1 MYLNNAHDYF
11 ISLLQ
16 ERPLISVASKARG
29 GHVLT
34 TIFDQ
39 QASDNDREFL
49 KIVEERFIHIFDVFN
64 EGLFY
69 MDEFGTMV
77 FYNQG
82 FYEQLGINAGRINLD
97 RWLDLVHPL
106 DRERLS
112 KRVDAHINTD
122 NTRVT
127 TTYRLRKPNGQYVWI
142 EGVAMTK
149 ETEHGHYM
157 VGSHRDISE
166 RKLMESY
173 IHQVA
178 FHDNASGMANRAH
191 LLLDI
196 EEHVCSTD
204 TPTSICYIQI
214 NEIKSYLNQYGNE
227 LVNGLVE
234 KLLQTLSHLPS
245 PNCSVYRVHDDDFA
259 ILIQDDCSIDTLQA
273 YAETIKQTYHEAVV
287 EEGQYLGS
295 NISIGLYPC
304 IDPAHS
310 ADEILRKAARTCQ
323 YASEQNKDRIA
334 IYSQR
339 TQHAVD
345 RYFFIEQGLKS
356 ALEKQTLSV
365 KFQPIINA
373 KSSEVVSFESLVRW
387 RSKEF
392 GEIYP
397 DEFIPVAEN
406 KGLIVELGYQVFAKA
421 CQFIKQ
427 YRERYQNEVR
437 VNVNVSVLQL
447 MNGEFPS
454 RIKAMADEAGV
465 APQSIVLELTETFIL
480 DNDQTAMAPLNTL
493 RELGF
498 ALSLDDFGSGYS
510 SLNCFFDLPM
520 TQIKIDKSMA
530 WKTLTNHS
538 SREYLKFLI
547 AMCHENNIEVVI
559 EGIEDAKMCDF
570 FTQMGV
576 DYLQGYWFSKPL
588 SVASASR
595 YSLNS

>member
-1 MYLNNAHDYF
+1 MTNKVDQI
-11 ISLLQ
+11 IS
-16 ERPLISVASKARG
+16 E
-29 GHVLT
+29 H
-34 TIFDQ
+34 
-39 QASDNDREFL
+39 DREFL
-49 KIVEERFIHIFDVFN
+49 QIVEQRFIHIFDVFN

-69 MDEFGTMV
+69 MDEFGSMV
-77 FYNQG
+77 FYNQC
-82 FYEQLGINAGRINLD
+82 FYEQFGINAGRVNLD
-97 RWLDLVHPL
+97 QWLELVHPL

-112 KRVDAHINTD
+112 KRVDAHINT
-122 NTRVT
+122 NNERVT

-191 LLLDI
+191 LLLNINELI
-196 EEHVCSTD
+196 ESQSTHA
-204 TPTSICYIQI
+204 SIFYIQI
-214 NEIKSYLNQYGNE
+214 EEIKSYLNQYGSE
-227 LVNGLVE
+227 LVDGLVE

-245 PNCSVYRVHDDDFA
+245 PNCTVYRVHDDDFA
-259 ILIQDDCSIDTLQA
+259 ILVLDEVPLEELQI
-273 YAETIKQTYHEAVV
+273 YAKTIKRNYHDAVV
-287 EEGQYLGS
+287 EKGQYLGS

-304 IDPAHS
+304 VDPEHS
-310 ADEILRKAARTCQ
+310 AEEIVRKAARTCQ
-323 YASEQNKDRIA
+323 YANEKNKDRIA
-334 IYSQR
+334 VYSQK
-339 TQHAVD
+339 TQYAVD
-345 RYFFIEQGLKS
+345 RYFFIEQGLKN
-356 ALEKQTLSV
+356 ALEERTLSV
-365 KFQPIINA
+365 KFQPIVSA
-373 KSSEVVSFESLVRW
+373 SDLQVVSFESLVRW

-406 KGLIVELGYQVFAKA
+406 KGLIVELGYQVFEKA
-421 CQFIKQ
+421 CQFIKS
-427 YRERYQNEVR
+427 YRERYQNQVR

-447 MNGEFPS
+447 LNSEFPS
-454 RIKAMADEAGV
+454 KIKAMADQVGIE
-465 APQSIVLELTETFIL
+465 PQAIVLELTETFIL
-480 DNDQTAMAPLNTL
+480 DNNQAAIAPLNTL

-498 ALSLDDFGSGYS
+498 SLSMDDFGAGYS

-530 WKTLTNHS
+530 WKTLTNRS

-547 AMCHENNIEVVI
+547 TMCREQNIEVVI

-570 FTQMGV
+570 FAEMGV

-595 YSLNS
+595 YTLSQ

>member
-1 MYLNNAHDYF
+1 MTNKVDQI
-11 ISLLQ
+11 IS
-16 ERPLISVASKARG
+16 E
-29 GHVLT
+29 H
-34 TIFDQ
+34 
-39 QASDNDREFL
+39 DREFL
-49 KIVEERFIHIFDVFN
+49 QIVEQRFIHIFDVFN

-69 MDEFGTMV
+69 MNEFGSMV
-77 FYNQG
+77 FYNQC
-82 FYEQLGINAGRINLD
+82 FYEQFGINAGRVNLD
-97 RWLDLVHPL
+97 QWLELVHPL

-112 KRVDAHINTD
+112 KRVDAHINT
-122 NTRVT
+122 NNERVT

-191 LLLDI
+191 LLLNINELI
-196 EEHVCSTD
+196 ESQSTHA
-204 TPTSICYIQI
+204 SIFYIQI
-214 NEIKSYLNQYGNE
+214 EEIKSYLNQYGSE
-227 LVNGLVE
+227 LVDGLVE

-245 PNCSVYRVHDDDFA
+245 PNCTVYRVHDDDFA
-259 ILIQDDCSIDTLQA
+259 ILVLDEVPLEDLQV
-273 YAETIKQTYHEAVV
+273 YAKTIKRNYHDAVV
-287 EEGQYLGS
+287 EKGQYLGS

-304 IDPAHS
+304 IDPEHS
-310 ADEILRKAARTCQ
+310 AEEIVRKAARTCQ
-323 YASEQNKDRIA
+323 YANEKNKDRIA
-334 IYSQR
+334 VYSQK
-339 TQHAVD
+339 TQYAVD
-345 RYFFIEQGLKS
+345 RYFFIEQGLKN
-356 ALEKQTLSV
+356 ALEERTLSV
-365 KFQPIINA
+365 KFQPIVSA
-373 KSSEVVSFESLVRW
+373 SDLQVVSFESLVRW

-406 KGLIVELGYQVFAKA
+406 KGLIVELGYQVFEKA
-421 CQFIKQ
+421 CQFIKS
-427 YRERYQNEVR
+427 YRERYQNQVR

-447 MNGEFPS
+447 LNSEFPS
-454 RIKAMADEAGV
+454 KIKAMADQVGIE
-465 APQSIVLELTETFIL
+465 PQAIVLELTETFIL
-480 DNDQTAMAPLNTL
+480 DNNQAAIAPLNTL

-498 ALSLDDFGSGYS
+498 SLSMDDFGAGYS

-530 WKTLTNHS
+530 WKTLTNRS

-547 AMCHENNIEVVI
+547 TMCREQNIEVVI

-570 FTQMGV
+570 FAEMGV

-595 YSLNS
+595 YTLSQ

>member
-1 MYLNNAHDYF
+1 MTNKVDQI
-11 ISLLQ
+11 IS
-16 ERPLISVASKARG
+16 E
-29 GHVLT
+29 H
-34 TIFDQ
+34 
-39 QASDNDREFL
+39 DREFL
-49 KIVEERFIHIFDVFN
+49 QIVEQRFIHIFDVFN

-69 MDEFGTMV
+69 MDEFGSMV
-77 FYNQG
+77 FYNQC
-82 FYEQLGINAGRINLD
+82 FYEQFGINAGRVNLD
-97 RWLDLVHPL
+97 QWLELVHPL

-112 KRVDAHINTD
+112 KRVDAHINT
-122 NTRVT
+122 NNERVT

-191 LLLDI
+191 LLLNINELI
-196 EEHVCSTD
+196 ESQSTHA
-204 TPTSICYIQI
+204 SIFYIQI
-214 NEIKSYLNQYGNE
+214 EEIKSYLNQYGSE
-227 LVNGLVE
+227 LVDGLVE

-245 PNCSVYRVHDDDFA
+245 SNCTVYRVHDDDFA
-259 ILIQDDCSIDTLQA
+259 ILVLDEVPLEDLQV
-273 YAETIKQTYHEAVV
+273 YAKTIKRNYHDAVV
-287 EEGQYLGS
+287 EKGQYLGS

-304 IDPAHS
+304 IDPEHS
-310 ADEILRKAARTCQ
+310 AEEIVRKAARTCQ
-323 YASEQNKDRIA
+323 YANEKNKDRIA
-334 IYSQR
+334 VYSQK
-339 TQHAVD
+339 TQYAVD
-345 RYFFIEQGLKS
+345 RYFFIEQGLKN
-356 ALEKQTLSV
+356 ALEERTLSV
-365 KFQPIINA
+365 KFQPIVSA
-373 KSSEVVSFESLVRW
+373 SDLQVVSFESLVRW

-406 KGLIVELGYQVFAKA
+406 KGLIVELGYQVFEKA
-421 CQFIKQ
+421 CQFIKS
-427 YRERYQNEVR
+427 YRERYQNQVR

-447 MNGEFPS
+447 LNSEFPS
-454 RIKAMADEAGV
+454 KIKAMADQVGIE
-465 APQSIVLELTETFIL
+465 PQAIVLELTETFIL
-480 DNDQTAMAPLNTL
+480 DNNQAAIAPLNTL

-498 ALSLDDFGSGYS
+498 SLSMDDFGAGYS

-530 WKTLTNHS
+530 WKTLTNRS

-547 AMCHENNIEVVI
+547 TMCREQNIEVVI

-570 FTQMGV
+570 FAEMSV

-595 YSLNS
+595 YTLSQ

>member
-1 MYLNNAHDYF
+1 MTNQVDQI
-11 ISLLQ
+11 IS
-16 ERPLISVASKARG
+16 E
-29 GHVLT
+29 H
-34 TIFDQ
+34 
-39 QASDNDREFL
+39 DREFL
-49 KIVEERFIHIFDVFN
+49 QIVEQRFIHIFDVFN

-69 MDEFGTMV
+69 MDEFGSMV
-77 FYNQG
+77 FYNQC
-82 FYEQLGINAGRINLD
+82 FYEQFGINAGRVNLD
-97 RWLDLVHPL
+97 QWLELVHPL

-112 KRVDAHINTD
+112 KRVDAHINT
-122 NTRVT
+122 NNERVT

-191 LLLDI
+191 LLLNINELI
-196 EEHVCSTD
+196 ESKSTHA
-204 TPTSICYIQI
+204 SIFYIQI
-214 NEIKSYLNQYGNE
+214 EEIKSYLNQYGSE
-227 LVNGLVE
+227 LVDGLVE

-245 PNCSVYRVHDDDFA
+245 SNCTVYRVHDDDFA
-259 ILIQDDCSIDTLQA
+259 ILVLDEVPLEDLQV
-273 YAETIKQTYHEAVV
+273 YAKTIKRNYHDAVV
-287 EEGQYLGS
+287 EKGQYLGS

-304 IDPAHS
+304 IDPEHS
-310 ADEILRKAARTCQ
+310 AEEIVRKAARTCQ
-323 YASEQNKDRIA
+323 YANEKNKDRIA
-334 IYSQR
+334 VYSQK
-339 TQHAVD
+339 TLYAVD
-345 RYFFIEQGLKS
+345 RYFFIEQGLKN
-356 ALEKQTLSV
+356 ALEERTLSV
-365 KFQPIINA
+365 KFQPIVSA
-373 KSSEVVSFESLVRW
+373 SDLQVVSFESLVRW

-406 KGLIVELGYQVFAKA
+406 KGLIVELGYQVFEKA
-421 CQFIKQ
+421 CQFIKS
-427 YRERYQNEVR
+427 YRERYQNQVR

-447 MNGEFPS
+447 LNSEFPS
-454 RIKAMADEAGV
+454 KIKAMADQVGIE
-465 APQSIVLELTETFIL
+465 PQAIVLELTETFIL
-480 DNDQTAMAPLNTL
+480 DNNQAAIAPLNTL

-498 ALSLDDFGSGYS
+498 SLSMDDFGAGYS

-530 WKTLTNHS
+530 WKTLTNRS

-547 AMCHENNIEVVI
+547 TMCREQNIEVVI

-570 FTQMGV
+570 FAEMGV

-595 YSLNS
+595 YTLSQ

>member
-1 MYLNNAHDYF
+1 
-11 ISLLQ
+11 
-16 ERPLISVASKARG
+16 
-29 GHVLT
+29 LT
-34 TIFDQ
+34 TNKVDQ
-39 QASDNDREFL
+39 TISEHDREFL
-49 KIVEERFIHIFDVFN
+49 QIVEQRFIHIFDVFS

-69 MDEFGTMV
+69 MDEFGTMA
-77 FYNQG
+77 FYNQR
-82 FYEQLGINAGRINLD
+82 FYEQFGINAGRINLD

-191 LLLDI
+191 LLLNID
-196 EEHVCSTD
+196 ELVKSNRSQA
-204 TPTSICYIQI
+204 SIFYIQI
-214 NEIKSYLNQYGNE
+214 EEIKSYLNQYGSE
-227 LVNGLVE
+227 LVDGLVE

-245 PNCSVYRVHDDDFA
+245 PNCTVYRVHDDDFA
-259 ILIQDDCSIDTLQA
+259 ILVLDEIPLEDLHT
-273 YAETIKQTYHEAVV
+273 YAQTIKQNYHDAVV

-295 NISIGLYPC
+295 NISIGLYPS
-304 IDPAHS
+304 IDPEHS
-310 ADEILRKAARTCQ
+310 AEEIVRKAARTCQ
-323 YASEQNKDRIA
+323 YASEKNKDRIA
-334 IYSQR
+334 VYSQK

-345 RYFFIEQGLKS
+345 RYFFIEQGLKN
-356 ALEKQTLSV
+356 ALEEKTLSV
-365 KFQPIINA
+365 KFQPIVRA
-373 KSSEVVSFESLVRW
+373 SDLQVVSFESLVRW

-406 KGLIVELGYQVFAKA
+406 KGLIVELGYQVFEKA
-421 CQFIKQ
+421 CKFIKS
-427 YRERYQNEVR
+427 YRERYQNQVR

-447 MNGEFPS
+447 LNSEFPS
-454 RIKAMADEAGV
+454 KIKAMADKAGV
-465 APQSIVLELTETFIL
+465 EPKAIVLELTETFIL
-480 DNDQTAMAPLNTL
+480 DNNQAAIAPLNTL
-493 RELGF
+493 SELGF
-498 ALSLDDFGSGYS
+498 ALSLDDFGAGYS

-520 TQIKIDKSMA
+520 TQIKIDKLMA
-530 WKTLTNHS
+530 WKTLTNRS

-547 AMCHENNIEVVI
+547 SMCFEQNIEVVI
-559 EGIEDAKMCDF
+559 EGIEDAKMRDF
-570 FTQMGV
+570 FAEMGV
-576 DYLQGYWFSKPL
+576 DYLQGFWFSKPL

-595 YSLNS
+595 YTLSQ

>member
-1 MYLNNAHDYF
+1 MTNKVDQT
-11 ISLLQ
+11 IS
-16 ERPLISVASKARG
+16 E
-29 GHVLT
+29 H
-34 TIFDQ
+34 
-39 QASDNDREFL
+39 DREFL
-49 KIVEERFIHIFDVFN
+49 QIVEQRFIHIFDVFS

-77 FYNQG
+77 FYNQR
-82 FYEQLGINAGRINLD
+82 FYEQFGINAGRINLD

-191 LLLDI
+191 LLLNINELI
-196 EEHVCSTD
+196 ESKSTHA
-204 TPTSICYIQI
+204 SIFYIQI
-214 NEIKSYLNQYGNE
+214 EEIKSYLNQYGSE
-227 LVNGLVE
+227 LVDGLVE

-245 PNCSVYRVHDDDFA
+245 SNCTVYRVHDDDFA
-259 ILIQDDCSIDTLQA
+259 ILVLDEVPLEDLQV
-273 YAETIKQTYHEAVV
+273 YAKTIKRNYHDAVV
-287 EEGQYLGS
+287 EKGQYLGS

-304 IDPAHS
+304 IDPEHS
-310 ADEILRKAARTCQ
+310 AEEIVRKAARTCQ
-323 YASEQNKDRIA
+323 YANEKNKDRIA
-334 IYSQR
+334 VYSQK
-339 TQHAVD
+339 TQYAVD
-345 RYFFIEQGLKS
+345 RYFFIEQGLKN
-356 ALEKQTLSV
+356 ALEERTLSV
-365 KFQPIINA
+365 KFQPIVSA
-373 KSSEVVSFESLVRW
+373 SDLQVVSFESLVRW

-406 KGLIVELGYQVFAKA
+406 KGLIVELGYQVFEKA
-421 CQFIKQ
+421 CQFIKS
-427 YRERYQNEVR
+427 YRERYQNQVR

-447 MNGEFPS
+447 LNSEFPS
-454 RIKAMADEAGV
+454 KIKAMADQVGIE
-465 APQSIVLELTETFIL
+465 PQAIVLELTETFIL
-480 DNDQTAMAPLNTL
+480 DNNQAAIAPLNTL

-498 ALSLDDFGSGYS
+498 SLSMDDFGAGYS

-530 WKTLTNHS
+530 WKTLTNRS

-547 AMCHENNIEVVI
+547 TMCREQNIEVVI

-570 FTQMGV
+570 FAEMGV

-595 YSLNS
+595 YTLSQ

>member
-1 MYLNNAHDYF
+1 M
-11 ISLLQ
+11 
-16 ERPLISVASKARG
+16 
-29 GHVLT
+29 LT
-34 TIFDQ
+34 TNKVDQ
-39 QASDNDREFL
+39 TISEHDREFL
-49 KIVEERFIHIFDVFN
+49 QIVEQRFIHIFDVFS

-69 MDEFGTMV
+69 MDEFGTMA
-77 FYNQG
+77 FYNQR
-82 FYEQLGINAGRINLD
+82 FYEQFGINAGRINLD

-191 LLLDI
+191 LLLNID
-196 EEHVCSTD
+196 ELVKSNRNQA
-204 TPTSICYIQI
+204 SIFYIQI
-214 NEIKSYLNQYGNE
+214 EEIKSYLNQYGSE
-227 LVNGLVE
+227 LVDGLVE

-245 PNCSVYRVHDDDFA
+245 PNCTVYRVHDDDFA
-259 ILIQDDCSIDTLQA
+259 ILVLDEIPLEDLHT
-273 YAETIKQTYHEAVV
+273 YAQTIKQNYHDAVV

-295 NISIGLYPC
+295 NISIGLYPS
-304 IDPAHS
+304 IDPEHS
-310 ADEILRKAARTCQ
+310 AEEIVRKAARTCQ
-323 YASEQNKDRIA
+323 YASEKNKDRIA
-334 IYSQR
+334 VYSQK

-345 RYFFIEQGLKS
+345 RYFFIEQGLKN
-356 ALEKQTLSV
+356 ALEEKTLSV
-365 KFQPIINA
+365 KFQPIVRA
-373 KSSEVVSFESLVRW
+373 SDLQVVSFESLVRW

-406 KGLIVELGYQVFAKA
+406 KGLIVELGYQVFEKA
-421 CQFIKQ
+421 CKFIKS
-427 YRERYQNEVR
+427 YRERYQNQVR

-447 MNGEFPS
+447 LNSEFPS
-454 RIKAMADEAGV
+454 KIKAMADKAGV
-465 APQSIVLELTETFIL
+465 EPKAIVLELTETFIL
-480 DNDQTAMAPLNTL
+480 DNNQAAIAPLNTL
-493 RELGF
+493 SELGF
-498 ALSLDDFGSGYS
+498 ALSLDDFGAGYS

-520 TQIKIDKSMA
+520 TQIKIDKLMA
-530 WKTLTNHS
+530 WKTLTNRS

-547 AMCHENNIEVVI
+547 SMCFEQNIEVVI
-559 EGIEDAKMCDF
+559 EGIEDAKMRDF
-570 FTQMGV
+570 FAEMGV
-576 DYLQGYWFSKPL
+576 DYLQGFWFSKPL

-595 YSLNS
+595 YTLSQ

>member
-1 MYLNNAHDYF
+1 MTNKVDQI
-11 ISLLQ
+11 IS
-16 ERPLISVASKARG
+16 E
-29 GHVLT
+29 H
-34 TIFDQ
+34 
-39 QASDNDREFL
+39 DREFL
-49 KIVEERFIHIFDVFN
+49 KIVEQRFIHIFDVFN

-69 MDEFGTMV
+69 MNEFGSMV
-77 FYNQG
+77 FYNQC
-82 FYEQLGINAGRINLD
+82 FYEQFGINAGRVNLD
-97 RWLDLVHPL
+97 QWLELVHPL

-112 KRVDAHINTD
+112 KRVDAHINT
-122 NTRVT
+122 NNERVT

-191 LLLDI
+191 LLLNINELI
-196 EEHVCSTD
+196 ESKSTHA
-204 TPTSICYIQI
+204 SIFYIQI
-214 NEIKSYLNQYGNE
+214 EEIKSYLNQYGSE
-227 LVNGLVE
+227 LVDGLVE

-245 PNCSVYRVHDDDFA
+245 PNCTVYRVHDDDFA
-259 ILIQDDCSIDTLQA
+259 ILVLDEVPLEDLQV
-273 YAETIKQTYHEAVV
+273 YAKTIKRNYHDAVV
-287 EEGQYLGS
+287 EKGQYLGS

-304 IDPAHS
+304 IDPEHS
-310 ADEILRKAARTCQ
+310 AEEIVRKAARTCQ
-323 YASEQNKDRIA
+323 YANEKNKDRIA
-334 IYSQR
+334 VYSQK
-339 TQHAVD
+339 TQYAVD
-345 RYFFIEQGLKS
+345 RYFFIEQGLKN
-356 ALEKQTLSV
+356 ALEERTLSV
-365 KFQPIINA
+365 KFQPIVSA
-373 KSSEVVSFESLVRW
+373 SDLQVVSFESLVRW

-406 KGLIVELGYQVFAKA
+406 KGLIVELGYQVFEKA
-421 CQFIKQ
+421 CQFIKS
-427 YRERYQNEVR
+427 YRERYQNQVR

-447 MNGEFPS
+447 LNSEFPS
-454 RIKAMADEAGV
+454 KIKAMADQVGIE
-465 APQSIVLELTETFIL
+465 PQAIVLELTETFIL
-480 DNDQTAMAPLNTL
+480 DNNQAAIAPLNTL

-498 ALSLDDFGSGYS
+498 SLSMDDFGAGYS

-530 WKTLTNHS
+530 WKTLTNRS

-547 AMCHENNIEVVI
+547 TMCREQNIEVVI

-570 FTQMGV
+570 FAEMGV

-595 YSLNS
+595 YTLSQ

>member
-1 MYLNNAHDYF
+1 M
-11 ISLLQ
+11 
-16 ERPLISVASKARG
+16 
-29 GHVLT
+29 T

-39 QASDNDREFL
+39 QVSDSDREFL

-77 FYNQG
+77 FYNKG
-82 FYEQLGINAGRINLD
+82 FYEQLGINAGRISLEQ
-97 RWLDLVHPL
+97 WLDLVHPL

-112 KRVDAHINTD
+112 TRVDAHIITN

-127 TTYRLRKPNGQYVWI
+127 TTYRVRKPNGQYVWI

-196 EEHVCSTD
+196 EDSVRVTD
-204 TPTSICYIQI
+204 SCASICYIQI
-214 NEIKSYLNQYGNE
+214 EEIKSYLNQYGSE
-227 LVNGLVE
+227 LVDGLVE

-245 PNCSVYRVHDDDFA
+245 PNSSVYRVHDDDFA
-259 ILIQDDCSIDTLQA
+259 ILIHDECSVETLQS
-273 YAETIKQTYHEAVV
+273 YAESLKETYHEAVI

-304 IDPAHS
+304 IDPSHS
-310 ADEILRKAARTCQ
+310 AEEILRKAARTCQ
-323 YASEQNKDRIA
+323 YASEQNKDRVA
-334 IYSQR
+334 VYSEK

-365 KFQPIINA
+365 KFQPIIDA
-373 KSSEVVSFESLVRW
+373 KSSKVVSFESLVRW

-421 CQFIKQ
+421 CEFIKN
-427 YRERYQNEVR
+427 YRERYQNQVR

-447 MNGEFPS
+447 MNSEFPA
-454 RIKAMADEAGV
+454 RIKAMADEVGV
-465 APQSIVLELTETFIL
+465 DPESIVLELTETFIL
-480 DNDQTAMAPLNTL
+480 DNNQTAIAPLNTL

-510 SLNCFFDLPM
+510 SLNSFFDLPM
-520 TQIKIDKSMA
+520 TQIKIDRSMA
-530 WKTLTNHS
+530 WKTLTNRS
-538 SREYLKFLI
+538 SQEYLKFLI
-547 AMCHENNIEVVI
+547 TMCQENNIEVVI
-559 EGIEDAKMCDF
+559 EGIEDAKMCEF
-570 FTQMGV
+570 FTEMGV

-595 YSLNS
+595 YSLS

>member
-1 MYLNNAHDYF
+1 MTNKVDQI
-11 ISLLQ
+11 IS
-16 ERPLISVASKARG
+16 E
-29 GHVLT
+29 H
-34 TIFDQ
+34 
-39 QASDNDREFL
+39 DREFL
-49 KIVEERFIHIFDVFN
+49 QIVEQRFIHIFDVFN

-69 MDEFGTMV
+69 MDEFGSMV
-77 FYNQG
+77 FYNQC
-82 FYEQLGINAGRINLD
+82 FYEQFGINAGRVNLD
-97 RWLDLVHPL
+97 QWLELVHPL

-112 KRVDAHINTD
+112 KRVDAHINT
-122 NTRVT
+122 NNERVT

-191 LLLDI
+191 LLLNINELI
-196 EEHVCSTD
+196 ESKSTHA
-204 TPTSICYIQI
+204 SIFYIQI
-214 NEIKSYLNQYGNE
+214 EEIKSYLNQYGSE
-227 LVNGLVE
+227 LVDGLVE

-245 PNCSVYRVHDDDFA
+245 PNCTVYRVHDDDFA
-259 ILIQDDCSIDTLQA
+259 ILVLDEVPLEDLQV
-273 YAETIKQTYHEAVV
+273 YAKTIKRNYHDAVV
-287 EEGQYLGS
+287 EKGQYLGS

-304 IDPAHS
+304 VDPEHS
-310 ADEILRKAARTCQ
+310 AEEIVRKAARTCQ
-323 YASEQNKDRIA
+323 YANEKNKDRIA
-334 IYSQR
+334 VYSQK
-339 TQHAVD
+339 TQYAVD
-345 RYFFIEQGLKS
+345 RYFFIEQGLKN
-356 ALEKQTLSV
+356 ALEERTLSV
-365 KFQPIINA
+365 KFQPIVSA
-373 KSSEVVSFESLVRW
+373 SDLQVVSFESLVRW

-406 KGLIVELGYQVFAKA
+406 KGLIVELGYQVFEKA
-421 CQFIKQ
+421 CQFIKS
-427 YRERYQNEVR
+427 YRERYQNQVR

-447 MNGEFPS
+447 LNSEFPS
-454 RIKAMADEAGV
+454 KIKAMADQVGIE
-465 APQSIVLELTETFIL
+465 PQAIVLELTETFIL
-480 DNDQTAMAPLNTL
+480 DNNQAAIAPLNTL

-498 ALSLDDFGSGYS
+498 SLSMDDFGAGYS

-530 WKTLTNHS
+530 WKTLTNRS

-547 AMCHENNIEVVI
+547 TMCREQNIEVVI

-570 FTQMGV
+570 FAEMGV

-595 YSLNS
+595 YTLSQ

>member
-1 MYLNNAHDYF
+1 M
-11 ISLLQ
+11 
-16 ERPLISVASKARG
+16 
-29 GHVLT
+29 T

-39 QASDNDREFL
+39 QVSDSDREFL

-77 FYNQG
+77 FYNKG
-82 FYEQLGINAGRINLD
+82 FYEQLGINAGRISLEQ
-97 RWLDLVHPL
+97 WLDLVHPL

-112 KRVDAHINTD
+112 TRVDAHIITN

-127 TTYRLRKPNGQYVWI
+127 TTYRVRKPNGQYVWI

-196 EEHVCSTD
+196 EDSVRATD
-204 TPTSICYIQI
+204 SRASICYIQI
-214 NEIKSYLNQYGNE
+214 EEIKSYLNQYGSE
-227 LVNGLVE
+227 LVDGLVE

-245 PNCSVYRVHDDDFA
+245 PNSSVYRVHDDDFA
-259 ILIQDDCSIDTLQA
+259 ILIHDECSVETLQS
-273 YAETIKQTYHEAVV
+273 YAESLKETYHEAVI

-304 IDPAHS
+304 IDPSHS
-310 ADEILRKAARTCQ
+310 AEEILRKAARTCQ
-323 YASEQNKDRIA
+323 YASEQNKDRVA
-334 IYSQR
+334 VYSEK

-365 KFQPIINA
+365 KFQPIIDA
-373 KSSEVVSFESLVRW
+373 KSSKVVSFESLVRW

-421 CQFIKQ
+421 CEFIKN
-427 YRERYQNEVR
+427 YRERYQNQVR

-447 MNGEFPS
+447 MNSEFPA
-454 RIKAMADEAGV
+454 RIKAMADEVGV
-465 APQSIVLELTETFIL
+465 DPESIVLELTETFIL
-480 DNDQTAMAPLNTL
+480 DNNQTAIAPLNTL

-510 SLNCFFDLPM
+510 SLNSFFDLPM
-520 TQIKIDKSMA
+520 TQIKIDRSMA
-530 WKTLTNHS
+530 WKTLTNRS
-538 SREYLKFLI
+538 SQEYLKFLI
-547 AMCHENNIEVVI
+547 TMCQENSIEVVI
-559 EGIEDAKMCDF
+559 EGIEDAKMCEF
-570 FTQMGV
+570 FTEMGV

-595 YSLNS
+595 YSLS

>member
-1 MYLNNAHDYF
+1 MTNKVDQI
-11 ISLLQ
+11 IS
-16 ERPLISVASKARG
+16 E
-29 GHVLT
+29 H
-34 TIFDQ
+34 
-39 QASDNDREFL
+39 DREFL
-49 KIVEERFIHIFDVFN
+49 QIVEQRFIHIFDVFN

-69 MDEFGTMV
+69 MDEFGSMV
-77 FYNQG
+77 FYNQC
-82 FYEQLGINAGRINLD
+82 FYEQFGINAGRVNLD
-97 RWLDLVHPL
+97 QWLELVHPL

-112 KRVDAHINTD
+112 KRVDAHINT
-122 NTRVT
+122 NNERVT

-191 LLLDI
+191 LLLNINELI
-196 EEHVCSTD
+196 ESQSTHA
-204 TPTSICYIQI
+204 SIFYIQI
-214 NEIKSYLNQYGNE
+214 EEIKSYLNQYGSE
-227 LVNGLVE
+227 LVDGLVE

-245 PNCSVYRVHDDDFA
+245 SNCTVYRVHDDDFA
-259 ILIQDDCSIDTLQA
+259 ILVLDEVPLEDLQV
-273 YAETIKQTYHEAVV
+273 YAKTIKRNYHDAVV
-287 EEGQYLGS
+287 EKGQYLGS

-304 IDPAHS
+304 IDPEHS
-310 ADEILRKAARTCQ
+310 AEEIVRKAARTCQ
-323 YASEQNKDRIA
+323 YANEKNKDRIA
-334 IYSQR
+334 VYSQK
-339 TQHAVD
+339 TQYAVD
-345 RYFFIEQGLKS
+345 RYFFIEQGLKN
-356 ALEKQTLSV
+356 ALEERTLSV
-365 KFQPIINA
+365 KFQPIVSA
-373 KSSEVVSFESLVRW
+373 SDLQVVSFESLVRW

-406 KGLIVELGYQVFAKA
+406 KGLIVELGYQVFEKA
-421 CQFIKQ
+421 CQFIKS
-427 YRERYQNEVR
+427 YRERYQNQVR

-447 MNGEFPS
+447 LNSEFPS
-454 RIKAMADEAGV
+454 KIKAMADQVGIE
-465 APQSIVLELTETFIL
+465 PQAIVLELTETFIL
-480 DNDQTAMAPLNTL
+480 DNNQAAIAPLNTL

-498 ALSLDDFGSGYS
+498 SLSMDDFGAGYS

-530 WKTLTNHS
+530 WKTLTNRS
-538 SREYLKFLI
+538 SHEYLKFLI
-547 AMCHENNIEVVI
+547 TMCREQNIEVVI

-570 FTQMGV
+570 FAEMGV

-595 YSLNS
+595 YTLSQ

>member
-1 MYLNNAHDYF
+1 MTNKVDQI
-11 ISLLQ
+11 IS
-16 ERPLISVASKARG
+16 E
-29 GHVLT
+29 H
-34 TIFDQ
+34 
-39 QASDNDREFL
+39 DREFL
-49 KIVEERFIHIFDVFN
+49 QIVEQRFIHIFDVFN

-69 MDEFGTMV
+69 MDEFGSMV
-77 FYNQG
+77 FYNQC
-82 FYEQLGINAGRINLD
+82 FYEQFGINAGRVNLD
-97 RWLDLVHPL
+97 QWLELVHPL

-112 KRVDAHINTD
+112 KRVDAHINT
-122 NTRVT
+122 NNERVT

-191 LLLDI
+191 LLLNINELI
-196 EEHVCSTD
+196 ESKSTHA
-204 TPTSICYIQI
+204 SIFYIQI
-214 NEIKSYLNQYGNE
+214 EEIKSYLNQYGSE
-227 LVNGLVE
+227 LVDGLVE

-245 PNCSVYRVHDDDFA
+245 PNCTVYRVHDDDFA
-259 ILIQDDCSIDTLQA
+259 ILVLDEVPLEELQI
-273 YAETIKQTYHEAVV
+273 YAKTIKRNYHDAVV
-287 EEGQYLGS
+287 EKGQYLGS

-304 IDPAHS
+304 VDPEHS
-310 ADEILRKAARTCQ
+310 AEEIVRKAARTCQ
-323 YASEQNKDRIA
+323 YANEKNKDRIA
-334 IYSQR
+334 VYSQK
-339 TQHAVD
+339 TQYAVD
-345 RYFFIEQGLKS
+345 RYFFIEQGLKN
-356 ALEKQTLSV
+356 ALEERTLSV
-365 KFQPIINA
+365 KFQPIVSA
-373 KSSEVVSFESLVRW
+373 SDLQVVSFESLVRW

-406 KGLIVELGYQVFAKA
+406 KGLIVELGYQVFEKA
-421 CQFIKQ
+421 CKFIKS
-427 YRERYQNEVR
+427 YRERYQNQVR

-447 MNGEFPS
+447 LNSEFPS
-454 RIKAMADEAGV
+454 KIKAMADQVGIE
-465 APQSIVLELTETFIL
+465 PQAIVLELTETFIL
-480 DNDQTAMAPLNTL
+480 DNNQAAIAPLNTL

-498 ALSLDDFGSGYS
+498 SLSMDDFGAGYS

-530 WKTLTNHS
+530 WKTLTNRS
-538 SREYLKFLI
+538 SHEYLKFLI
-547 AMCHENNIEVVI
+547 TMCREQNIEVVI

-570 FTQMGV
+570 FAEMGV

-595 YSLNS
+595 YTLSQ

>member
-1 MYLNNAHDYF
+1 MTNKVDQI
-11 ISLLQ
+11 IS
-16 ERPLISVASKARG
+16 E
-29 GHVLT
+29 H
-34 TIFDQ
+34 
-39 QASDNDREFL
+39 DREFL
-49 KIVEERFIHIFDVFN
+49 QIVEQRFIHIFDVFN

-69 MDEFGTMV
+69 MDEFGSMV
-77 FYNQG
+77 FYNQC
-82 FYEQLGINAGRINLD
+82 FYEQFGINAGRVNLD
-97 RWLDLVHPL
+97 QWLELVHPL

-112 KRVDAHINTD
+112 KRVDAHINT
-122 NTRVT
+122 NNERVT

-191 LLLDI
+191 LLLNINELI
-196 EEHVCSTD
+196 ESKSTHA
-204 TPTSICYIQI
+204 SIFYIQI
-214 NEIKSYLNQYGNE
+214 EEIKSYLNQYGSE
-227 LVNGLVE
+227 LVDGLVE

-245 PNCSVYRVHDDDFA
+245 PNCTVYRVHDDDFA
-259 ILIQDDCSIDTLQA
+259 ILVLDEVPLEDLQV
-273 YAETIKQTYHEAVV
+273 YAKTIKRNYHDAVV
-287 EEGQYLGS
+287 EKGQYLGS

-304 IDPAHS
+304 IDPEHS
-310 ADEILRKAARTCQ
+310 AEEIVRKAARTCQ
-323 YASEQNKDRIA
+323 YANEKNKDRIA
-334 IYSQR
+334 VYSQK
-339 TQHAVD
+339 TQYAVD
-345 RYFFIEQGLKS
+345 RYFFIEQGLKN
-356 ALEKQTLSV
+356 ALEERTLSV
-365 KFQPIINA
+365 KFQPIVSA
-373 KSSEVVSFESLVRW
+373 SVLQVVSFESLVRW

-406 KGLIVELGYQVFAKA
+406 KGLIVELGYQVFEKA
-421 CQFIKQ
+421 CQFIKS
-427 YRERYQNEVR
+427 YRERYQNQVR

-447 MNGEFPS
+447 LNSEFPS
-454 RIKAMADEAGV
+454 KIKAMADQVGIE
-465 APQSIVLELTETFIL
+465 PQAIVLELTETFIL
-480 DNDQTAMAPLNTL
+480 DNNQAAIAPLNTL

-498 ALSLDDFGSGYS
+498 SLSMDDFGAGYS

-530 WKTLTNHS
+530 WKTLTNRS

-547 AMCHENNIEVVI
+547 TMCCEQNIEVVI

-570 FTQMGV
+570 FAEMGV

-595 YSLNS
+595 YTLSQ

>member
-1 MYLNNAHDYF
+1 MTNKVDQI
-11 ISLLQ
+11 IS
-16 ERPLISVASKARG
+16 E
-29 GHVLT
+29 H
-34 TIFDQ
+34 
-39 QASDNDREFL
+39 DREFL
-49 KIVEERFIHIFDVFN
+49 QIVEQRFIHIFDVFN

-69 MDEFGTMV
+69 MDEFGSMV
-77 FYNQG
+77 FYNQC
-82 FYEQLGINAGRINLD
+82 FYEQFGINAGRVNLD
-97 RWLDLVHPL
+97 QWLELVHPL

-112 KRVDAHINTD
+112 KRVDAHINT
-122 NTRVT
+122 NNERVT

-191 LLLDI
+191 LLLNINELI
-196 EEHVCSTD
+196 ESKSTHA
-204 TPTSICYIQI
+204 SIFYIQI
-214 NEIKSYLNQYGNE
+214 EEIKSYLNQYGSE
-227 LVNGLVE
+227 LVDGLVE

-245 PNCSVYRVHDDDFA
+245 PNCTVYRVHDDDFA
-259 ILIQDDCSIDTLQA
+259 ILVLDEVPLEDLQV
-273 YAETIKQTYHEAVV
+273 YAKTIKRNYHDAVV
-287 EEGQYLGS
+287 EKGQYLGS

-304 IDPAHS
+304 IEPEHS
-310 ADEILRKAARTCQ
+310 AEEIVRKAARTCQ
-323 YASEQNKDRIA
+323 YANEKNKDRIA
-334 IYSQR
+334 VYSQK
-339 TQHAVD
+339 TQYAVD
-345 RYFFIEQGLKS
+345 RYFFIEQGLKN
-356 ALEKQTLSV
+356 ALEERTLSV
-365 KFQPIINA
+365 KFQPIVSA
-373 KSSEVVSFESLVRW
+373 SDLQVVSFESLVRW

-406 KGLIVELGYQVFAKA
+406 KGLIVELGYQVFEKA
-421 CQFIKQ
+421 CQFIKS
-427 YRERYQNEVR
+427 YRERYQNQVR

-447 MNGEFPS
+447 LNSEFPS
-454 RIKAMADEAGV
+454 KIKAMADQVGIE
-465 APQSIVLELTETFIL
+465 PQAIVLELTETFIL
-480 DNDQTAMAPLNTL
+480 DNNQAAIAPLNTL

-498 ALSLDDFGSGYS
+498 SLSMDDFGAGYS

-530 WKTLTNHS
+530 WKTLTNRS

-547 AMCHENNIEVVI
+547 TMCREQNIEVVI

-570 FTQMGV
+570 FAEMGV

-595 YSLNS
+595 YTLSQ

>member
-1 MYLNNAHDYF
+1 MTNKVDQI
-11 ISLLQ
+11 IS
-16 ERPLISVASKARG
+16 E
-29 GHVLT
+29 H
-34 TIFDQ
+34 
-39 QASDNDREFL
+39 DREFL
-49 KIVEERFIHIFDVFN
+49 QIVEQRFIHIFDVFN

-69 MDEFGTMV
+69 MDEFGSMV
-77 FYNQG
+77 FYNQC
-82 FYEQLGINAGRINLD
+82 FYEQFGINAGRVNLD
-97 RWLDLVHPL
+97 QWLELVHPL

-112 KRVDAHINTD
+112 KRVDAHINT
-122 NTRVT
+122 NNERVT

-191 LLLDI
+191 LLLNINELI
-196 EEHVCSTD
+196 ESQSTHA
-204 TPTSICYIQI
+204 SIFYIQI
-214 NEIKSYLNQYGNE
+214 EEIKSYLNQYGSE
-227 LVNGLVE
+227 LVDGLVE

-245 PNCSVYRVHDDDFA
+245 PNCTVYRVHDDDFA
-259 ILIQDDCSIDTLQA
+259 ILVLDEVPLEDLQV
-273 YAETIKQTYHEAVV
+273 YAKTIKRNYHDAVV
-287 EEGQYLGS
+287 EKGQYLGS

-304 IDPAHS
+304 IDPEHS
-310 ADEILRKAARTCQ
+310 AEEIVRKAARTCQ
-323 YASEQNKDRIA
+323 YANEKNKDRIA
-334 IYSQR
+334 VYSQK
-339 TQHAVD
+339 TQYAVD
-345 RYFFIEQGLKS
+345 RYFFIEQGLKN
-356 ALEKQTLSV
+356 ALEERTLSV
-365 KFQPIINA
+365 KFQPIVSA
-373 KSSEVVSFESLVRW
+373 SDLQVVSFESLVRW

-406 KGLIVELGYQVFAKA
+406 KGLIVELGYQVFEKA
-421 CQFIKQ
+421 CQFIKS
-427 YRERYQNEVR
+427 YRERYQNQVR

-447 MNGEFPS
+447 LNSEFPS
-454 RIKAMADEAGV
+454 KIKAMADQVGIE
-465 APQSIVLELTETFIL
+465 PQAIVLELTETFIL
-480 DNDQTAMAPLNTL
+480 DNNQAAIAPLNTL

-498 ALSLDDFGSGYS
+498 SLSMDDFGAGYS

-530 WKTLTNHS
+530 WKTLTNRS

-547 AMCHENNIEVVI
+547 TMCREQNIEVVI

-570 FTQMGV
+570 FAEMGV

-595 YSLNS
+595 YTLSQ

>member
-1 MYLNNAHDYF
+1 MTNKVDQI
-11 ISLLQ
+11 IS
-16 ERPLISVASKARG
+16 E
-29 GHVLT
+29 H
-34 TIFDQ
+34 
-39 QASDNDREFL
+39 DREFL
-49 KIVEERFIHIFDVFN
+49 QIVEQRFIHIFDVFN

-69 MDEFGTMV
+69 MDEFGSMV
-77 FYNQG
+77 FYNQC
-82 FYEQLGINAGRINLD
+82 FYEQFGINAGRVNLD
-97 RWLDLVHPL
+97 QWLELVHPL

-112 KRVDAHINTD
+112 KRVDAHINT
-122 NTRVT
+122 NNERVT

-191 LLLDI
+191 LLLNINELI
-196 EEHVCSTD
+196 ESKSTHA
-204 TPTSICYIQI
+204 SIFYIQI
-214 NEIKSYLNQYGNE
+214 EEIKSYLNQYGSE
-227 LVNGLVE
+227 LVDGLVE

-245 PNCSVYRVHDDDFA
+245 PNCTVYRVHDDDFA
-259 ILIQDDCSIDTLQA
+259 ILVLDEVPLEDLQV
-273 YAETIKQTYHEAVV
+273 YAKTIKRNYHDAVV
-287 EEGQYLGS
+287 EKGQYLGS

-304 IDPAHS
+304 IDPEHS
-310 ADEILRKAARTCQ
+310 AEEIVRKAARTCQ
-323 YASEQNKDRIA
+323 YANEKNKDRIA
-334 IYSQR
+334 VYSQK
-339 TQHAVD
+339 TQYAVD
-345 RYFFIEQGLKS
+345 RYFFIEQGLKN
-356 ALEKQTLSV
+356 ALEERTLSV
-365 KFQPIINA
+365 KFQPIVSA
-373 KSSEVVSFESLVRW
+373 SDLQVVSFESLVRW

-406 KGLIVELGYQVFAKA
+406 KGLIVELGYQVFEKA
-421 CQFIKQ
+421 CQFIKS
-427 YRERYQNEVR
+427 YRERYQNQVR

-447 MNGEFPS
+447 LNSEFPS
-454 RIKAMADEAGV
+454 KIKAMADQVGIE
-465 APQSIVLELTETFIL
+465 PQAIVLELTETFIL
-480 DNDQTAMAPLNTL
+480 DNNQAAIAPLNTL

-498 ALSLDDFGSGYS
+498 SLSMDDFGAGYS

-530 WKTLTNHS
+530 WKTLTNRS

-547 AMCHENNIEVVI
+547 TMCREQNIEVVI

-570 FTQMGV
+570 FAEMGV

-595 YSLNS
+595 YTLSQ

>member
-1 MYLNNAHDYF
+1 MTNKVDQI
-11 ISLLQ
+11 IS
-16 ERPLISVASKARG
+16 E
-29 GHVLT
+29 H
-34 TIFDQ
+34 
-39 QASDNDREFL
+39 DREFL
-49 KIVEERFIHIFDVFN
+49 QIVEQRFIHIFDVFN

-69 MDEFGTMV
+69 MDEFGSMV
-77 FYNQG
+77 FYNQC
-82 FYEQLGINAGRINLD
+82 FYEQFGINAGRVNLD
-97 RWLDLVHPL
+97 QWLELVHPL

-112 KRVDAHINTD
+112 KRVDAHINT
-122 NTRVT
+122 NNERVT

-191 LLLDI
+191 LLLNINELI
-196 EEHVCSTD
+196 ESKSTHA
-204 TPTSICYIQI
+204 SIFYIQI
-214 NEIKSYLNQYGNE
+214 EEIKSYLNQYGSE
-227 LVNGLVE
+227 LVDGLVE

-245 PNCSVYRVHDDDFA
+245 PNCTVYRVHDDDFA
-259 ILIQDDCSIDTLQA
+259 ILVLDEVPLEKLQI
-273 YAETIKQTYHEAVV
+273 YAKTIKRNYHDAVV
-287 EEGQYLGS
+287 EKGQYLGS

-304 IDPAHS
+304 VDPEHS
-310 ADEILRKAARTCQ
+310 AEEIVRKAARTCQ
-323 YASEQNKDRIA
+323 YANEKNKDRIA
-334 IYSQR
+334 VYSQK
-339 TQHAVD
+339 TQYAVD
-345 RYFFIEQGLKS
+345 RYFFIEQGLKN
-356 ALEKQTLSV
+356 ALEERTLSV
-365 KFQPIINA
+365 KFQPIVSA
-373 KSSEVVSFESLVRW
+373 SDLQVVSFESLVRW

-406 KGLIVELGYQVFAKA
+406 KGLIVELGYQVFEKA
-421 CQFIKQ
+421 CKFIKS
-427 YRERYQNEVR
+427 YRERYQNQVR

-447 MNGEFPS
+447 LNSEFPS
-454 RIKAMADEAGV
+454 KIKAMADQVGIE
-465 APQSIVLELTETFIL
+465 PQAIVLELTETFIL
-480 DNDQTAMAPLNTL
+480 DNNQAAIAPLNTL

-498 ALSLDDFGSGYS
+498 SLSMDDFGAGYS

-530 WKTLTNHS
+530 WKTLTNRS

-547 AMCHENNIEVVI
+547 TMCREQNIEVVI

-570 FTQMGV
+570 FAEMGV

-595 YSLNS
+595 YTLSQ

>member
-1 MYLNNAHDYF
+1 MTTNKVDQT
-11 ISLLQ
+11 IS
-16 ERPLISVASKARG
+16 E
-29 GHVLT
+29 H
-34 TIFDQ
+34 
-39 QASDNDREFL
+39 DREFL
-49 KIVEERFIHIFDVFN
+49 QIVEQRFIHIFDVFS

-69 MDEFGTMV
+69 MDEFGTMA
-77 FYNQG
+77 FYNQR
-82 FYEQLGINAGRINLD
+82 FYEQFGINAGRINLD

-191 LLLDI
+191 LLLNIDKL
-196 EEHVCSTD
+196 VKSNRSQA
-204 TPTSICYIQI
+204 SIFYIQI
-214 NEIKSYLNQYGNE
+214 EEIKSYLNQYGSE
-227 LVNGLVE
+227 LVDGLVE

-245 PNCSVYRVHDDDFA
+245 PNCTVYRVHDDDFA
-259 ILIQDDCSIDTLQA
+259 ILVLDEIPLEDLHT
-273 YAETIKQTYHEAVV
+273 YAQTIKQNYHDAVV

-295 NISIGLYPC
+295 NISIGLYPS
-304 IDPAHS
+304 IDPEHS
-310 ADEILRKAARTCQ
+310 AEEIVRKAARTCQ
-323 YASEQNKDRIA
+323 YASEKNKDRIA
-334 IYSQR
+334 VYSQK

-345 RYFFIEQGLKS
+345 RYFFIEQGLKN
-356 ALEKQTLSV
+356 ALEEKTLSV
-365 KFQPIINA
+365 KFQPIVRA
-373 KSSEVVSFESLVRW
+373 SDLQVVSFESLVRW

-406 KGLIVELGYQVFAKA
+406 KGLIVELGYQVFEKA
-421 CQFIKQ
+421 CKFIKS
-427 YRERYQNEVR
+427 YRERYQNQVR

-447 MNGEFPS
+447 LNSEFPS
-454 RIKAMADEAGV
+454 KIKAMADKAGV
-465 APQSIVLELTETFIL
+465 EPKAIVLELTETFIL
-480 DNDQTAMAPLNTL
+480 DNNQAAIAPLNTL
-493 RELGF
+493 SELGF
-498 ALSLDDFGSGYS
+498 ALSLDDFGAGYS

-520 TQIKIDKSMA
+520 TQIKIDKLMA
-530 WKTLTNHS
+530 WKTLTNRS

-547 AMCHENNIEVVI
+547 SMCFEQNIEVVI
-559 EGIEDAKMCDF
+559 EGIEDAKMRDF
-570 FTQMGV
+570 FAEMGV
-576 DYLQGYWFSKPL
+576 DYLQGFWFSKPL

-595 YSLNS
+595 YTLSQ

>member
-1 MYLNNAHDYF
+1 MYLQRCQDC
-11 ISLLQ
+11 
-16 ERPLISVASKARG
+16 G
-29 GHVLT
+29 GSILT
-34 TIFDQ
+34 TNKVDQ
-39 QASDNDREFL
+39 TISEHDREFL
-49 KIVEERFIHIFDVFN
+49 QIVEQRFIHIFDVFS

-69 MDEFGTMV
+69 MDEFGTMA
-77 FYNQG
+77 FYNQR
-82 FYEQLGINAGRINLD
+82 FYEQFGINAGRINLD

-191 LLLDI
+191 LLLNID
-196 EEHVCSTD
+196 ELVKSNRSQA
-204 TPTSICYIQI
+204 SIFYIQI
-214 NEIKSYLNQYGNE
+214 EEIKSYLNQYGSE
-227 LVNGLVE
+227 LVDGLVE

-245 PNCSVYRVHDDDFA
+245 PNCTVYRVHDDDFA
-259 ILIQDDCSIDTLQA
+259 ILVLDEIPLEDLHTFAQ
-273 YAETIKQTYHEAVV
+273 TIKQNYHDAVV

-295 NISIGLYPC
+295 NISIGLYPS
-304 IDPAHS
+304 IDPEHS
-310 ADEILRKAARTCQ
+310 AEEIVRKAARTCQ
-323 YASEQNKDRIA
+323 YASEKNKDRIA
-334 IYSQR
+334 VYSQK

-345 RYFFIEQGLKS
+345 RYFFIEQGLKN
-356 ALEKQTLSV
+356 ALEEKTLSV
-365 KFQPIINA
+365 KFQPIVRA
-373 KSSEVVSFESLVRW
+373 SDLQVVSFESLVRW

-406 KGLIVELGYQVFAKA
+406 KGLIVELGYQVFEKA
-421 CQFIKQ
+421 CKFIKS
-427 YRERYQNEVR
+427 YRERYQNQVR

-447 MNGEFPS
+447 LNSEFPS
-454 RIKAMADEAGV
+454 KIKAMADKAGV
-465 APQSIVLELTETFIL
+465 EPKAIVLELTETFIL
-480 DNDQTAMAPLNTL
+480 DNNQAAIAPLNTL
-493 RELGF
+493 SELGF
-498 ALSLDDFGSGYS
+498 ALSLDDFGAGYS

-520 TQIKIDKSMA
+520 TQIKIDKLMA
-530 WKTLTNHS
+530 WKTLTNRS

-547 AMCHENNIEVVI
+547 SMCFEQNIEVVI
-559 EGIEDAKMCDF
+559 EGIEDAKMRDF
-570 FTQMGV
+570 FAEMGV
-576 DYLQGYWFSKPL
+576 DYLQGFWFSKPL

-595 YSLNS
+595 YTLSQ

>member
-1 MYLNNAHDYF
+1 MTNKVDQI
-11 ISLLQ
+11 IS
-16 ERPLISVASKARG
+16 E
-29 GHVLT
+29 H
-34 TIFDQ
+34 
-39 QASDNDREFL
+39 DREFL
-49 KIVEERFIHIFDVFN
+49 QIVEQRFIHIFDVFN

-69 MDEFGTMV
+69 MDEFGSMV
-77 FYNQG
+77 FYNQC
-82 FYEQLGINAGRINLD
+82 FYEQFGINAGRVNLD
-97 RWLDLVHPL
+97 QWLELVHPL

-112 KRVDAHINTD
+112 KRVDAHINT
-122 NTRVT
+122 NNERVT

-191 LLLDI
+191 LLLNINELI
-196 EEHVCSTD
+196 ESQSTHA
-204 TPTSICYIQI
+204 SIFYIQI
-214 NEIKSYLNQYGNE
+214 EEIKSYLNQYGSE
-227 LVNGLVE
+227 LVDGLVE

-245 PNCSVYRVHDDDFA
+245 SNCTVYRVHDDDFA
-259 ILIQDDCSIDTLQA
+259 ILVLDEVPLEDLQV
-273 YAETIKQTYHEAVV
+273 YAKTIKRNYHDAVV
-287 EEGQYLGS
+287 EKGQYLGS

-304 IDPAHS
+304 IDPEHS
-310 ADEILRKAARTCQ
+310 AEEIVRKAARTCQ
-323 YASEQNKDRIA
+323 YANEKNKDRIA
-334 IYSQR
+334 VYSQK
-339 TQHAVD
+339 TQYAVD
-345 RYFFIEQGLKS
+345 RYFFIEQGLKN
-356 ALEKQTLSV
+356 ALEERTLSV
-365 KFQPIINA
+365 KFQPIVSA
-373 KSSEVVSFESLVRW
+373 SDLQVVSFESLVRW

-406 KGLIVELGYQVFAKA
+406 KGLIVELGYQVFEKA
-421 CQFIKQ
+421 CQFIKS
-427 YRERYQNEVR
+427 YRERYQNQVR

-447 MNGEFPS
+447 LNSEFPS
-454 RIKAMADEAGV
+454 KIKAMADQVGIE
-465 APQSIVLELTETFIL
+465 PQAIVLELTETFIL
-480 DNDQTAMAPLNTL
+480 DNNQAAIAPLNTL

-498 ALSLDDFGSGYS
+498 SLSMDDFGAGYS

-530 WKTLTNHS
+530 WKTLTNRS

-547 AMCHENNIEVVI
+547 TMCREQNIEVVI

-570 FTQMGV
+570 FAEMGV

-595 YSLNS
+595 YTLSQ

>member
-1 MYLNNAHDYF
+1 MTNKVDQI
-11 ISLLQ
+11 IS
-16 ERPLISVASKARG
+16 E
-29 GHVLT
+29 H
-34 TIFDQ
+34 
-39 QASDNDREFL
+39 DREFL
-49 KIVEERFIHIFDVFN
+49 QIVEQRFIHIFDVFN

-69 MDEFGTMV
+69 MDEFGSMV
-77 FYNQG
+77 FYNQC
-82 FYEQLGINAGRINLD
+82 FYEQFGINAGRVNLD
-97 RWLDLVHPL
+97 QWLELVHPL

-112 KRVDAHINTD
+112 KRVDAHINT
-122 NTRVT
+122 NNERVT

-191 LLLDI
+191 LLLNINELI
-196 EEHVCSTD
+196 ESKSTHA
-204 TPTSICYIQI
+204 SIFYIQI
-214 NEIKSYLNQYGNE
+214 EEIKSYLNQYGSE
-227 LVNGLVE
+227 LVDGLVE

-245 PNCSVYRVHDDDFA
+245 PNCTVYRVHDDDFA
-259 ILIQDDCSIDTLQA
+259 ILVLDEVPLEDLQV
-273 YAETIKQTYHEAVV
+273 YAKTIKRNYHDAVV
-287 EEGQYLGS
+287 EKGQYLGS

-304 IDPAHS
+304 IDPEHS
-310 ADEILRKAARTCQ
+310 AEEIVRKAARTCQ
-323 YASEQNKDRIA
+323 YANEKNKDRIA
-334 IYSQR
+334 VYSQK
-339 TQHAVD
+339 TQYAVD
-345 RYFFIEQGLKS
+345 RYFFIEQGLKN
-356 ALEKQTLSV
+356 ALEERTLSV
-365 KFQPIINA
+365 KFQPIVSA
-373 KSSEVVSFESLVRW
+373 SDLQVVSFESLVRW

-406 KGLIVELGYQVFAKA
+406 KGLIVELGYQVFEKA
-421 CQFIKQ
+421 CQFIKS
-427 YRERYQNEVR
+427 YRERYQNQVR

-447 MNGEFPS
+447 LNSEFPS
-454 RIKAMADEAGV
+454 KIKAMTDEVGIE
-465 APQSIVLELTETFIL
+465 PQAIVLELTETFIL
-480 DNDQTAMAPLNTL
+480 DNNQAAIAPLNTL

-498 ALSLDDFGSGYS
+498 SLSMDDFGAGYS

-530 WKTLTNHS
+530 WKTLTNRS

-547 AMCHENNIEVVI
+547 TMCREQNIEVVI

-570 FTQMGV
+570 FAEMGV

-595 YSLNS
+595 YTLSQ

>member
-1 MYLNNAHDYF
+1 MTNKVDQI
-11 ISLLQ
+11 IS
-16 ERPLISVASKARG
+16 E
-29 GHVLT
+29 H
-34 TIFDQ
+34 
-39 QASDNDREFL
+39 DREFL
-49 KIVEERFIHIFDVFN
+49 KIVEQRFIHIFDVFN

-69 MDEFGTMV
+69 MDEFGSMV
-77 FYNQG
+77 FYNQC
-82 FYEQLGINAGRINLD
+82 FYEQFGINAGRVNLD
-97 RWLDLVHPL
+97 QWLELVHPL

-112 KRVDAHINTD
+112 KRVDAHINT
-122 NTRVT
+122 NNERVT

-191 LLLDI
+191 LLLNINELI
-196 EEHVCSTD
+196 ESKSTHA
-204 TPTSICYIQI
+204 SIFYIQI
-214 NEIKSYLNQYGNE
+214 EEIKSYLNQYGSE
-227 LVNGLVE
+227 LVDGLVE

-245 PNCSVYRVHDDDFA
+245 SNCTVYRVHDDDFA
-259 ILIQDDCSIDTLQA
+259 ILVLDEVPLEDLQV
-273 YAETIKQTYHEAVV
+273 YAKTIKRNYHDAVV
-287 EEGQYLGS
+287 EKGQYLGS

-304 IDPAHS
+304 IDPEHS
-310 ADEILRKAARTCQ
+310 AEEIVRKAARTCQ
-323 YASEQNKDRIA
+323 YANEKNKDRIA
-334 IYSQR
+334 VYSQK
-339 TQHAVD
+339 TQYAVD
-345 RYFFIEQGLKS
+345 RYFFIEQGLKN
-356 ALEKQTLSV
+356 ALEERTLSV
-365 KFQPIINA
+365 KFQPIVSA
-373 KSSEVVSFESLVRW
+373 SDLQVVSFESLVRW

-406 KGLIVELGYQVFAKA
+406 KGLIVELGYQVFEKA
-421 CQFIKQ
+421 CQFIKS
-427 YRERYQNEVR
+427 YRERYQNQVR

-447 MNGEFPS
+447 LNSEFPS
-454 RIKAMADEAGV
+454 KIKAMADQVGIE
-465 APQSIVLELTETFIL
+465 PQAIVLELTETFIL
-480 DNDQTAMAPLNTL
+480 DNNQAAIAPLNTL

-498 ALSLDDFGSGYS
+498 SLSMDDFGAGYS

-530 WKTLTNHS
+530 WKTLTNRS

-547 AMCHENNIEVVI
+547 TMCREQNIEVVI

-570 FTQMGV
+570 FAEMGV

-595 YSLNS
+595 YTLSQ

>member
-1 MYLNNAHDYF
+1 M
-11 ISLLQ
+11 
-16 ERPLISVASKARG
+16 
-29 GHVLT
+29 LT
-34 TIFDQ
+34 TNKVDQ
-39 QASDNDREFL
+39 TISEHDREFL
-49 KIVEERFIHIFDVFN
+49 QIVEQRFIHIFDVFS

-69 MDEFGTMV
+69 MDEFGTMA
-77 FYNQG
+77 FYNQR
-82 FYEQLGINAGRINLD
+82 FYEQFGINAGRINLD

-191 LLLDI
+191 LLLNIDKL
-196 EEHVCSTD
+196 VKSNRSQA
-204 TPTSICYIQI
+204 SIFYIQI
-214 NEIKSYLNQYGNE
+214 EEIKSYLNQYGSE
-227 LVNGLVE
+227 LVDGLVE

-245 PNCSVYRVHDDDFA
+245 PNCTVYRVHDDDFA
-259 ILIQDDCSIDTLQA
+259 ILVLDEIPLEDLHT
-273 YAETIKQTYHEAVV
+273 YAQTIKQNYHDAVV

-295 NISIGLYPC
+295 NISIGLYPS
-304 IDPAHS
+304 IDPEHS
-310 ADEILRKAARTCQ
+310 AEEIVRKAARTCQ
-323 YASEQNKDRIA
+323 YASEKNKDRIA
-334 IYSQR
+334 VYSQK

-345 RYFFIEQGLKS
+345 RYFFIEQGLKN
-356 ALEKQTLSV
+356 ALEEKTLSV
-365 KFQPIINA
+365 KFQPIVRA
-373 KSSEVVSFESLVRW
+373 SDLQVVSFESLVRW

-406 KGLIVELGYQVFAKA
+406 KGLIVELGYQVFEKA
-421 CQFIKQ
+421 CKFIKS
-427 YRERYQNEVR
+427 YRERYQNQVR

-447 MNGEFPS
+447 LNSEFPS
-454 RIKAMADEAGV
+454 KIKAMADKAGV
-465 APQSIVLELTETFIL
+465 EPKAIVLELTETFIL
-480 DNDQTAMAPLNTL
+480 DNNQAAIAPLNTL
-493 RELGF
+493 SELGF
-498 ALSLDDFGSGYS
+498 ALSLDDFGAGYS

-520 TQIKIDKSMA
+520 TQIKIDKLMA
-530 WKTLTNHS
+530 WKTLTNRS

-547 AMCHENNIEVVI
+547 SMCFEQNIEVVI
-559 EGIEDAKMCDF
+559 EGIEDAKMRDF
-570 FTQMGV
+570 FAEMGV
-576 DYLQGYWFSKPL
+576 DYLQGFWFSKPL

-595 YSLNS
+595 YTLSQ

>member
-1 MYLNNAHDYF
+1 MTTNKVDQT
-11 ISLLQ
+11 IS
-16 ERPLISVASKARG
+16 E
-29 GHVLT
+29 H
-34 TIFDQ
+34 
-39 QASDNDREFL
+39 DREFL
-49 KIVEERFIHIFDVFN
+49 QIVEQRFIHIFDVFS

-69 MDEFGTMV
+69 MDEFGTMA
-77 FYNQG
+77 FYNQR
-82 FYEQLGINAGRINLD
+82 FYEQFGINAGRINLD

-191 LLLDI
+191 LLLNID
-196 EEHVCSTD
+196 ELVKSNRSQA
-204 TPTSICYIQI
+204 SIFYIQI
-214 NEIKSYLNQYGNE
+214 EEIKSYLNQYGSE
-227 LVNGLVE
+227 LVDGLVE

-245 PNCSVYRVHDDDFA
+245 PNCTVYRVHDDDFA
-259 ILIQDDCSIDTLQA
+259 ILVLDEIPLENLHT
-273 YAETIKQTYHEAVV
+273 YAQTIKQNYHDAVV

-295 NISIGLYPC
+295 NISIGLYPS
-304 IDPAHS
+304 IDPEHS
-310 ADEILRKAARTCQ
+310 AEEIVRKAARTCQ
-323 YASEQNKDRIA
+323 YASEKNKDRIA
-334 IYSQR
+334 VYSQK

-345 RYFFIEQGLKS
+345 RYFFIEQGLKN
-356 ALEKQTLSV
+356 ALEEKTLSV
-365 KFQPIINA
+365 KFQPIVRA
-373 KSSEVVSFESLVRW
+373 SDLQVVSFESLVRW

-406 KGLIVELGYQVFAKA
+406 KGLIVELGYQVFEKA
-421 CQFIKQ
+421 CKFIKS
-427 YRERYQNEVR
+427 YRERYQNQVR

-447 MNGEFPS
+447 LNSEFPS
-454 RIKAMADEAGV
+454 KIKAMADKAGV
-465 APQSIVLELTETFIL
+465 EPKAIVLELTETFIL
-480 DNDQTAMAPLNTL
+480 DNNQAAIAPLNTL
-493 RELGF
+493 SELGF
-498 ALSLDDFGSGYS
+498 ALSLDDFGAGYS

-520 TQIKIDKSMA
+520 TQIKIDKLMA
-530 WKTLTNHS
+530 WKTLTNRS

-547 AMCHENNIEVVI
+547 SMCFEQNIEVVI
-559 EGIEDAKMCDF
+559 EGIEDAKMRDF
-570 FTQMGV
+570 FAEMGV
-576 DYLQGYWFSKPL
+576 DYLQGFWFSKPL

-595 YSLNS
+595 YTLSQ

>member
-1 MYLNNAHDYF
+1 LTNKVDQI
-11 ISLLQ
+11 IS
-16 ERPLISVASKARG
+16 E
-29 GHVLT
+29 H
-34 TIFDQ
+34 
-39 QASDNDREFL
+39 DREFL
-49 KIVEERFIHIFDVFN
+49 QIVEQRFIHIFDVFN

-69 MDEFGTMV
+69 MDEFGSMV
-77 FYNQG
+77 FYNQC
-82 FYEQLGINAGRINLD
+82 FYEQFGINAGHVNLD
-97 RWLDLVHPL
+97 QWLELVHPL

-112 KRVDAHINTD
+112 KRVDAHINT
-122 NTRVT
+122 NNERVT

-191 LLLDI
+191 LLLNINELI
-196 EEHVCSTD
+196 ESKSTHA
-204 TPTSICYIQI
+204 SIFYIQI
-214 NEIKSYLNQYGNE
+214 EEIKSYLNQYGSE
-227 LVNGLVE
+227 LVDGLVE

-245 PNCSVYRVHDDDFA
+245 SNCTVYRVHDDDFA
-259 ILIQDDCSIDTLQA
+259 ILVLDEVPLEDLQV
-273 YAETIKQTYHEAVV
+273 YAKTIKRNYHDAVV
-287 EEGQYLGS
+287 EKGQYLGS

-304 IDPAHS
+304 IDPEHS
-310 ADEILRKAARTCQ
+310 AEEIVRKAARTCQ
-323 YASEQNKDRIA
+323 YANEKNKDRIA
-334 IYSQR
+334 VYSQK
-339 TQHAVD
+339 TQYAVD
-345 RYFFIEQGLKS
+345 RYFFIEQGLKN
-356 ALEKQTLSV
+356 ALEERTLSV
-365 KFQPIINA
+365 KFQPIVSA
-373 KSSEVVSFESLVRW
+373 SDLQVVSFESLVRW

-406 KGLIVELGYQVFAKA
+406 KGLIVELGYQVFEKA
-421 CQFIKQ
+421 CQFIKS
-427 YRERYQNEVR
+427 YRERYQNQVR

-447 MNGEFPS
+447 LNSEFPS
-454 RIKAMADEAGV
+454 KIKAMADQVGIE
-465 APQSIVLELTETFIL
+465 PQAIVLELTETFIL
-480 DNDQTAMAPLNTL
+480 DNNQAAIAPLNTL

-498 ALSLDDFGSGYS
+498 SLSMDDFGAGYS

-530 WKTLTNHS
+530 WKTLTNRS
-538 SREYLKFLI
+538 SHEYLKFLI
-547 AMCHENNIEVVI
+547 TMCREQNIEVVI

-570 FTQMGV
+570 FAEMGV

-595 YSLNS
+595 YTLSQ

>member
-1 MYLNNAHDYF
+1 MTNKVDQI
-11 ISLLQ
+11 IS
-16 ERPLISVASKARG
+16 E
-29 GHVLT
+29 H
-34 TIFDQ
+34 
-39 QASDNDREFL
+39 DREFL
-49 KIVEERFIHIFDVFN
+49 QIVEQRFIHIFDVFN

-69 MDEFGTMV
+69 MDEFGSMV
-77 FYNQG
+77 FYNQC
-82 FYEQLGINAGRINLD
+82 FYEQFGINAGRVNLD
-97 RWLDLVHPL
+97 QWLELVHPL

-112 KRVDAHINTD
+112 KRVDAHINT
-122 NTRVT
+122 NNERVT

-191 LLLDI
+191 LLLNINELI
-196 EEHVCSTD
+196 ESKSTHA
-204 TPTSICYIQI
+204 SIFYIQI
-214 NEIKSYLNQYGNE
+214 EEIKSYLNQYGSE
-227 LVNGLVE
+227 LVDGLVE

-245 PNCSVYRVHDDDFA
+245 SNCTVYRVHDDDFA
-259 ILIQDDCSIDTLQA
+259 ILVLDEVPLEDLQV
-273 YAETIKQTYHEAVV
+273 YAKTIKRNYHDAVV
-287 EEGQYLGS
+287 EKGQYLGS

-304 IDPAHS
+304 IDPEHS
-310 ADEILRKAARTCQ
+310 AEEIVRKAARTCQ
-323 YASEQNKDRIA
+323 YANEKNKDRIA
-334 IYSQR
+334 VYSQK
-339 TQHAVD
+339 TQYAVD
-345 RYFFIEQGLKS
+345 RYFFIEQGLKN
-356 ALEKQTLSV
+356 ALEERTLSV
-365 KFQPIINA
+365 KFQPIVSA
-373 KSSEVVSFESLVRW
+373 SDLQVVSFESLVRW

-406 KGLIVELGYQVFAKA
+406 KGLIVELGYQVFEKA
-421 CQFIKQ
+421 CQFIKS
-427 YRERYQNEVR
+427 YRERYQNQVR

-447 MNGEFPS
+447 LNSEFPS
-454 RIKAMADEAGV
+454 KIKAMADQVGIE
-465 APQSIVLELTETFIL
+465 PQAIVLELTETFIL
-480 DNDQTAMAPLNTL
+480 DNNQAAIAPLNTL

-498 ALSLDDFGSGYS
+498 SLSMDDFGAGYS

-530 WKTLTNHS
+530 WKTLTNRS

-547 AMCHENNIEVVI
+547 TMCREQNIEVVI

-570 FTQMGV
+570 FAEMGV

-595 YSLNS
+595 YTLSQ

>member
-1 MYLNNAHDYF
+1 MTNKVDQI
-11 ISLLQ
+11 IS
-16 ERPLISVASKARG
+16 E
-29 GHVLT
+29 H
-34 TIFDQ
+34 
-39 QASDNDREFL
+39 DREFL
-49 KIVEERFIHIFDVFN
+49 QIVEQRFIHIFDVFN

-69 MDEFGTMV
+69 MDEFGSMV
-77 FYNQG
+77 FYNQC
-82 FYEQLGINAGRINLD
+82 FYEQFGINAGRVNLD
-97 RWLDLVHPL
+97 QWLELVHPL

-112 KRVDAHINTD
+112 KRVDAHINT
-122 NTRVT
+122 NNERVT

-191 LLLDI
+191 LLLNINELI
-196 EEHVCSTD
+196 ESQSTHA
-204 TPTSICYIQI
+204 SIFYIQI
-214 NEIKSYLNQYGNE
+214 EEIKSYLNQYGSE
-227 LVNGLVE
+227 LVDGLVE

-245 PNCSVYRVHDDDFA
+245 SNCTVYRVHDDDFA
-259 ILIQDDCSIDTLQA
+259 ILVLDEVPLEDLQV
-273 YAETIKQTYHEAVV
+273 YAKTIKRNYHDAVV
-287 EEGQYLGS
+287 EKGQYLGS

-304 IDPAHS
+304 IDPEHS
-310 ADEILRKAARTCQ
+310 AEEIVRKAARTCQ
-323 YASEQNKDRIA
+323 YANEKNKDRIA
-334 IYSQR
+334 VYSQK
-339 TQHAVD
+339 TQYAVD
-345 RYFFIEQGLKS
+345 RYFFIEQGLKN
-356 ALEKQTLSV
+356 ALEERTLSV
-365 KFQPIINA
+365 KFQPIVSA
-373 KSSEVVSFESLVRW
+373 SDLQVVSFESLVRW

-406 KGLIVELGYQVFAKA
+406 KGLIVELGYQVFEKA
-421 CQFIKQ
+421 CQFIKS
-427 YRERYQNEVR
+427 YRERYQNQVR

-447 MNGEFPS
+447 LNSEFPS
-454 RIKAMADEAGV
+454 KIKAMADQVGIE
-465 APQSIVLELTETFIL
+465 PQAIVLELTETFIL
-480 DNDQTAMAPLNTL
+480 DNNQAAIAPLNTL
-493 RELGF
+493 KELGF
-498 ALSLDDFGSGYS
+498 SLSMDDFGAGYS

-530 WKTLTNHS
+530 WKTLTNRS

-547 AMCHENNIEVVI
+547 TMCREQNIEVVI

-570 FTQMGV
+570 FAEMGV

-595 YSLNS
+595 YTLSQ

>member
-1 MYLNNAHDYF
+1 MTNKVDQI
-11 ISLLQ
+11 IS
-16 ERPLISVASKARG
+16 E
-29 GHVLT
+29 H
-34 TIFDQ
+34 
-39 QASDNDREFL
+39 DREFL
-49 KIVEERFIHIFDVFN
+49 QIVEQRFIHIFDVFN

-69 MDEFGTMV
+69 MDEFGSMV
-77 FYNQG
+77 FYNQC
-82 FYEQLGINAGRINLD
+82 FYEQFGINAGRVNLD
-97 RWLDLVHPL
+97 QWLELVHPL

-112 KRVDAHINTD
+112 KRVDAHINT
-122 NTRVT
+122 NNERVT

-191 LLLDI
+191 LLLNINELI
-196 EEHVCSTD
+196 ESKSTHA
-204 TPTSICYIQI
+204 SIFYIQI
-214 NEIKSYLNQYGNE
+214 EEIKSYLNQYGSE
-227 LVNGLVE
+227 LVDGLVE

-245 PNCSVYRVHDDDFA
+245 PNCTVYRVHDDDFA
-259 ILIQDDCSIDTLQA
+259 ILVLDEVPLEDLQV
-273 YAETIKQTYHEAVV
+273 YAKTIKRNYHDAVV
-287 EEGQYLGS
+287 EKGQYLGS

-304 IDPAHS
+304 IDPEHS
-310 ADEILRKAARTCQ
+310 AEEIVRKAARTCQ
-323 YASEQNKDRIA
+323 YANEKNKDRIA
-334 IYSQR
+334 VYSQK
-339 TQHAVD
+339 TQYAVD
-345 RYFFIEQGLKS
+345 RYFFIEQGLKN
-356 ALEKQTLSV
+356 ALEERTLSV
-365 KFQPIINA
+365 KFQPIVSA
-373 KSSEVVSFESLVRW
+373 SDLQVVSFESLVRW

-406 KGLIVELGYQVFAKA
+406 KGLIVELGYQVFEKA
-421 CQFIKQ
+421 CQFIKS
-427 YRERYQNEVR
+427 YRERYQNQVR

-447 MNGEFPS
+447 LNSEFPS
-454 RIKAMADEAGV
+454 KIKAMADQVGIE
-465 APQSIVLELTETFIL
+465 PQAIVLELTETFIL
-480 DNDQTAMAPLNTL
+480 DNNQAAIAPLNTL

-498 ALSLDDFGSGYS
+498 SMSMDDFGAGYS

-530 WKTLTNHS
+530 WKTLTNRS

-547 AMCHENNIEVVI
+547 TMCREQNIEVVI

-570 FTQMGV
+570 FAEMGV

-595 YSLNS
+595 YTLSQ

>member
-1 MYLNNAHDYF
+1 M
-11 ISLLQ
+11 
-16 ERPLISVASKARG
+16 
-29 GHVLT
+29 T

-39 QASDNDREFL
+39 QVSDSDREFL

-77 FYNQG
+77 FYNKG
-82 FYEQLGINAGRINLD
+82 FYEQLGINAGRISLEQ
-97 RWLDLVHPL
+97 WLDLVHPL

-112 KRVDAHINTD
+112 TRVDAHIITN

-127 TTYRLRKPNGQYVWI
+127 TTYRVRKPNGQYVWI

-196 EEHVCSTD
+196 EDSARATD
-204 TPTSICYIQI
+204 SCASICYIQI
-214 NEIKSYLNQYGNE
+214 EEIKSYLNQYGSE
-227 LVNGLVE
+227 LVDGLVE

-245 PNCSVYRVHDDDFA
+245 PNSSVYRVHDDDFA
-259 ILIQDDCSIDTLQA
+259 ILIHDECSVETLQS
-273 YAETIKQTYHEAVV
+273 YAESLKETYHEAVI

-304 IDPAHS
+304 IDPSHS
-310 ADEILRKAARTCQ
+310 AEEILRKAARTCQ
-323 YASEQNKDRIA
+323 YASEQNKDRVA
-334 IYSQR
+334 VYSEK

-365 KFQPIINA
+365 KFQPIIDA
-373 KSSEVVSFESLVRW
+373 KSSKVVSFESLVRW

-421 CQFIKQ
+421 CEFIKN
-427 YRERYQNEVR
+427 YRERYQNQVR

-447 MNGEFPS
+447 MNSEFPA
-454 RIKAMADEAGV
+454 RIKAMADEVGV
-465 APQSIVLELTETFIL
+465 DPESIVLELTETFIL
-480 DNDQTAMAPLNTL
+480 DNNQTAIAPLNTL

-510 SLNCFFDLPM
+510 SLNSFFDLPM
-520 TQIKIDKSMA
+520 TQIKIDRSMA
-530 WKTLTNHS
+530 WKTLTNRS
-538 SREYLKFLI
+538 SQEYLKFLI
-547 AMCHENNIEVVI
+547 TMCQENNIEVVI
-559 EGIEDAKMCDF
+559 EGIEDAKMCEF
-570 FTQMGV
+570 FTEMGV

-595 YSLNS
+595 YSLS

>member
-1 MYLNNAHDYF
+1 MTNKVDQI
-11 ISLLQ
+11 IS
-16 ERPLISVASKARG
+16 E
-29 GHVLT
+29 H
-34 TIFDQ
+34 
-39 QASDNDREFL
+39 DREFL
-49 KIVEERFIHIFDVFN
+49 QIVEQRFIHIFDVFN

-69 MDEFGTMV
+69 MDEFGSMV
-77 FYNQG
+77 FYNQC
-82 FYEQLGINAGRINLD
+82 FYEQFGINAGRVNLD
-97 RWLDLVHPL
+97 QWLELVHPL

-112 KRVDAHINTD
+112 KRVDAHINT
-122 NTRVT
+122 NNERVT

-191 LLLDI
+191 LLLNINELI
-196 EEHVCSTD
+196 ESKNTHA
-204 TPTSICYIQI
+204 SIFYIQI
-214 NEIKSYLNQYGNE
+214 EEIKSYLNQYGSE
-227 LVNGLVE
+227 LVDGLVE

-245 PNCSVYRVHDDDFA
+245 PNCTVYRVHDDDFA
-259 ILIQDDCSIDTLQA
+259 ILVLDEVPLEDLQV
-273 YAETIKQTYHEAVV
+273 YAKTIKRNYHDAVV
-287 EEGQYLGS
+287 EKGQYLGS

-304 IDPAHS
+304 VDPEHS
-310 ADEILRKAARTCQ
+310 AEEIVRKAARTCQ
-323 YASEQNKDRIA
+323 YANEKNKDRIA
-334 IYSQR
+334 VYSQK
-339 TQHAVD
+339 TQYAVD
-345 RYFFIEQGLKS
+345 RYFFIEQGLKN
-356 ALEKQTLSV
+356 ALEERTLSV
-365 KFQPIINA
+365 KFQPIVSA
-373 KSSEVVSFESLVRW
+373 SDLQVVSFESLVRW

-406 KGLIVELGYQVFAKA
+406 KGLIVELGYQVFEKA
-421 CQFIKQ
+421 CKFIKS
-427 YRERYQNEVR
+427 YRERYQNQVR

-447 MNGEFPS
+447 LNSEFPS
-454 RIKAMADEAGV
+454 KIKAMADQVGIE
-465 APQSIVLELTETFIL
+465 PQAIVLELTETFIL
-480 DNDQTAMAPLNTL
+480 DNNQAAIAPLNTL

-498 ALSLDDFGSGYS
+498 SLSMDDFGAGYS

-530 WKTLTNHS
+530 WKTLTNRS

-547 AMCHENNIEVVI
+547 TMCREQNIEVVI

-570 FTQMGV
+570 FAEMGV

-595 YSLNS
+595 YTLSQ

>member
-1 MYLNNAHDYF
+1 M
-11 ISLLQ
+11 
-16 ERPLISVASKARG
+16 
-29 GHVLT
+29 T

-39 QASDNDREFL
+39 QVSDSDREFL

-77 FYNQG
+77 FYNKG
-82 FYEQLGINAGRINLD
+82 FYEQLGINAGRISLEQ
-97 RWLDLVHPL
+97 WLDLVHPL

-112 KRVDAHINTD
+112 TRVDAHIITN

-127 TTYRLRKPNGQYVWI
+127 TTYRVRKPNGQYVWI

-196 EEHVCSTD
+196 EDSVRVTD
-204 TPTSICYIQI
+204 SCASICYIQI
-214 NEIKSYLNQYGNE
+214 EEIKSYLNQYGSE
-227 LVNGLVE
+227 LVDGLVE

-245 PNCSVYRVHDDDFA
+245 PNSSVYRVHDDDFA
-259 ILIQDDCSIDTLQA
+259 ILIHDECSVETLQS
-273 YAETIKQTYHEAVV
+273 YAESLKETYHEAVI

-304 IDPAHS
+304 IDPSHS
-310 ADEILRKAARTCQ
+310 AEEILRKAARTCQ
-323 YASEQNKDRIA
+323 YASEQNKDRVA
-334 IYSQR
+334 VYSEK

-365 KFQPIINA
+365 KFQPIIDA
-373 KSSEVVSFESLVRW
+373 KSSKVVSFESLVRW

-421 CQFIKQ
+421 CEFIKN
-427 YRERYQNEVR
+427 YRERYQNQVR

-447 MNGEFPS
+447 MNSEFPA
-454 RIKAMADEAGV
+454 RIKAMADEVGV
-465 APQSIVLELTETFIL
+465 DPESIVLELTETFIL
-480 DNDQTAMAPLNTL
+480 DNNQTAIAPLNTL

-510 SLNCFFDLPM
+510 SLNSFFDLPM
-520 TQIKIDKSMA
+520 TQIKIDRSMA
-530 WKTLTNHS
+530 WKTLTNRS
-538 SREYLKFLI
+538 SQEYLKFLI
-547 AMCHENNIEVVI
+547 TMCQENNIEVVI
-559 EGIEDAKMCDF
+559 EGIEDAKMCEF
-570 FTQMGV
+570 FTEMGV

-595 YSLNS
+595 YSLSR

>member
-1 MYLNNAHDYF
+1 MTNKVDQI
-11 ISLLQ
+11 IS
-16 ERPLISVASKARG
+16 E
-29 GHVLT
+29 H
-34 TIFDQ
+34 
-39 QASDNDREFL
+39 DREFL
-49 KIVEERFIHIFDVFN
+49 QIVEQRFIHIFDVFN

-69 MDEFGTMV
+69 MNEFGSMV
-77 FYNQG
+77 FYNQC
-82 FYEQLGINAGRINLD
+82 FYEQFGINAGHVNLD
-97 RWLDLVHPL
+97 QWLELVHPL

-112 KRVDAHINTD
+112 KRVDAHINT
-122 NTRVT
+122 NNERVT

-191 LLLDI
+191 LLLNINELI
-196 EEHVCSTD
+196 ESKSTHA
-204 TPTSICYIQI
+204 SIFYIQI
-214 NEIKSYLNQYGNE
+214 EEIKSYLNQYGSE
-227 LVNGLVE
+227 LVDGLVE

-245 PNCSVYRVHDDDFA
+245 SNCTVYRVHDDDFA
-259 ILIQDDCSIDTLQA
+259 ILVLDEVPLEDLQV
-273 YAETIKQTYHEAVV
+273 YAKTIKRNYHDAVV
-287 EEGQYLGS
+287 EKGQYLGS

-304 IDPAHS
+304 IDPEHS
-310 ADEILRKAARTCQ
+310 AEEIVRKAARTCQ
-323 YASEQNKDRIA
+323 YANEKNKDRIA
-334 IYSQR
+334 VYSQK
-339 TQHAVD
+339 TQYAVD
-345 RYFFIEQGLKS
+345 RYFFIEQGLKN
-356 ALEKQTLSV
+356 ALEERTLSV
-365 KFQPIINA
+365 KFQPIVSA
-373 KSSEVVSFESLVRW
+373 SDLQVVSFESLVRW

-406 KGLIVELGYQVFAKA
+406 KGLIVELGYQVFEKA
-421 CQFIKQ
+421 CQFIKS
-427 YRERYQNEVR
+427 YRERYKNEVR

-447 MNGEFPS
+447 LNSEFPS
-454 RIKAMADEAGV
+454 KIKAMADQVGIE
-465 APQSIVLELTETFIL
+465 PQAIVLELTETFIL
-480 DNDQTAMAPLNTL
+480 DNNQAAIAPLNTL

-498 ALSLDDFGSGYS
+498 SLSMDDFGAGYS

-530 WKTLTNHS
+530 WKTLTNRS

-547 AMCHENNIEVVI
+547 TMCREQNIEVVI

-570 FTQMGV
+570 FAEMGV

-595 YSLNS
+595 YTLSQ

>member
-1 MYLNNAHDYF
+1 MTNKVDQI
-11 ISLLQ
+11 IS
-16 ERPLISVASKARG
+16 E
-29 GHVLT
+29 H
-34 TIFDQ
+34 
-39 QASDNDREFL
+39 DREFL
-49 KIVEERFIHIFDVFN
+49 QIVEQRFIHIFDVFN

-69 MDEFGTMV
+69 MDEFGSMV
-77 FYNQG
+77 FYNQC
-82 FYEQLGINAGRINLD
+82 FYEQFGINAGRVNLD
-97 RWLDLVHPL
+97 QWLELVHPL

-112 KRVDAHINTD
+112 KRVDAHINT
-122 NTRVT
+122 NNERVT

-191 LLLDI
+191 LLLNINELI
-196 EEHVCSTD
+196 ESQSTHA
-204 TPTSICYIQI
+204 SIFYIQI
-214 NEIKSYLNQYGNE
+214 EEIKSYLNQYGSE
-227 LVNGLVE
+227 LVDGLVE

-245 PNCSVYRVHDDDFA
+245 SNCTVYRVHDDDFA
-259 ILIQDDCSIDTLQA
+259 ILVLDEVPLEDLQV
-273 YAETIKQTYHEAVV
+273 YAKTIKRNYHDAVV
-287 EEGQYLGS
+287 EKGQYLGS

-304 IDPAHS
+304 IDPEHS
-310 ADEILRKAARTCQ
+310 AEEIVRKAARTCQ
-323 YASEQNKDRIA
+323 YANEKNKDRIA
-334 IYSQR
+334 VYSQK
-339 TQHAVD
+339 TQYAVD
-345 RYFFIEQGLKS
+345 RYFFIEQGLKN
-356 ALEKQTLSV
+356 ALEERTLSV
-365 KFQPIINA
+365 KFQPIVSA
-373 KSSEVVSFESLVRW
+373 SDLQVVSFESLVRW
-387 RSKEF
+387 RNKEF

-406 KGLIVELGYQVFAKA
+406 KGLIVELGYQVFEKA
-421 CQFIKQ
+421 CQFIKS
-427 YRERYQNEVR
+427 YRERYQNQVR

-447 MNGEFPS
+447 LNSEFPS
-454 RIKAMADEAGV
+454 KIKAMADQVGIE
-465 APQSIVLELTETFIL
+465 PQAIVLELTETFIL
-480 DNDQTAMAPLNTL
+480 DNNQAAIAPLNTL

-498 ALSLDDFGSGYS
+498 SLSMDDFGAGYS

-530 WKTLTNHS
+530 WKTLTNRS
-538 SREYLKFLI
+538 SHEYLKFLI
-547 AMCHENNIEVVI
+547 TMCREQNIEVVI

-570 FTQMGV
+570 FAEMGV

-595 YSLNS
+595 YTLSQ

>member
-1 MYLNNAHDYF
+1 MTNKVDQT
-11 ISLLQ
+11 IS
-16 ERPLISVASKARG
+16 E
-29 GHVLT
+29 H
-34 TIFDQ
+34 
-39 QASDNDREFL
+39 DREFL
-49 KIVEERFIHIFDVFN
+49 QIVEQRFIHIFDVFS

-77 FYNQG
+77 FYNQR
-82 FYEQLGINAGRINLD
+82 FYEQFGINAGRINLD

-149 ETEHGHYM
+149 ETEQGHYM

-191 LLLDI
+191 LLLNI
-196 EEHVCSTD
+196 NELVKSQSTHA
-204 TPTSICYIQI
+204 SIFYIQI
-214 NEIKSYLNQYGNE
+214 EEIKSYLNQYGSE
-227 LVNGLVE
+227 LVDGLVE

-245 PNCSVYRVHDDDFA
+245 PNCTVYRVHDDDFA
-259 ILIQDDCSIDTLQA
+259 ILVLDDVPLETLQA
-273 YAETIKQTYHEAVV
+273 YAQIIKQNYHDAVV

-304 IDPAHS
+304 VDPEHS
-310 ADEILRKAARTCQ
+310 AEEIVRKAARTCQ
-323 YASEQNKDRIA
+323 YANEKNKDRIA
-334 IYSQR
+334 VYSQK
-339 TQHAVD
+339 TQYAVD
-345 RYFFIEQGLKS
+345 RYFFIEQGLKN
-356 ALEKQTLSV
+356 ALEERTLSV
-365 KFQPIINA
+365 KFQPIVSA
-373 KSSEVVSFESLVRW
+373 SDLQVVSFESLVRW

-406 KGLIVELGYQVFAKA
+406 KGLIVELGYQVFEKA
-421 CQFIKQ
+421 CQFIKS
-427 YRERYQNEVR
+427 YRERYQNQVR

-447 MNGEFPS
+447 LNSEFPS
-454 RIKAMADEAGV
+454 KIKAMTDEVGIE
-465 APQSIVLELTETFIL
+465 PQAIVLELTETFIL
-480 DNDQTAMAPLNTL
+480 DNNQAAIAPLNTL

-498 ALSLDDFGSGYS
+498 ALSLDDFGAGYS

-530 WKTLTNHS
+530 WKTLTNRS
-538 SREYLKFLI
+538 SHEYLKFLI
-547 AMCHENNIEVVI
+547 TMCREQNIEVVI

-570 FTQMGV
+570 FAEMGV

-595 YSLNS
+595 YTLSQ

>member
-1 MYLNNAHDYF
+1 MTNKVDQI
-11 ISLLQ
+11 IS
-16 ERPLISVASKARG
+16 E
-29 GHVLT
+29 H
-34 TIFDQ
+34 
-39 QASDNDREFL
+39 DREFL
-49 KIVEERFIHIFDVFN
+49 QIVEQRFIHIFDVFN

-69 MDEFGTMV
+69 MDEFGSMV
-77 FYNQG
+77 FYNQC
-82 FYEQLGINAGRINLD
+82 FYEQFGINAGRVNLD
-97 RWLDLVHPL
+97 QWLELVHPL

-112 KRVDAHINTD
+112 KRVDAHINT
-122 NTRVT
+122 NNERVT

-191 LLLDI
+191 LLLNINELI
-196 EEHVCSTD
+196 ESKSTHA
-204 TPTSICYIQI
+204 SIFYIQI
-214 NEIKSYLNQYGNE
+214 EEIKSYLNQYGSE
-227 LVNGLVE
+227 LVDGLVE

-245 PNCSVYRVHDDDFA
+245 SNCTVYRVHDDDFA
-259 ILIQDDCSIDTLQA
+259 ILVLDEVPLEDLQV
-273 YAETIKQTYHEAVV
+273 YAKTIKRNYHDAVV
-287 EEGQYLGS
+287 EKGQYLGS

-304 IDPAHS
+304 VDPEHS
-310 ADEILRKAARTCQ
+310 AEEIVRKAARTCQ
-323 YASEQNKDRIA
+323 YANEKNKDRIA
-334 IYSQR
+334 VYSQK
-339 TQHAVD
+339 TQYAVD
-345 RYFFIEQGLKS
+345 RYFFIEQGLKN
-356 ALEKQTLSV
+356 ALEERTLSV
-365 KFQPIINA
+365 KFQPIVSA
-373 KSSEVVSFESLVRW
+373 SDLQVVSFESLVRW

-406 KGLIVELGYQVFAKA
+406 KGLIVELGYQVFEKA
-421 CQFIKQ
+421 CQFIKS
-427 YRERYQNEVR
+427 YRERYQNQVR

-447 MNGEFPS
+447 LNSEFPS
-454 RIKAMADEAGV
+454 KIKAMADQVGIE
-465 APQSIVLELTETFIL
+465 PQAIVLELTETFIL
-480 DNDQTAMAPLNTL
+480 DNNQAAIAPLNTL

-498 ALSLDDFGSGYS
+498 SLSMDDFGAGYS

-530 WKTLTNHS
+530 WKTLTNRS

-547 AMCHENNIEVVI
+547 TMCREQNIEVVI

-570 FTQMGV
+570 FAEMGV

-595 YSLNS
+595 YTLSQ